1 MRTGRQRRRTP
12 EKNTI
17 NTQTNE
23 TSRTKN
29 SSRSPF
35 KHYNYSFHLQT
46 IAALDV
52 SRELAY
58 LSTASDVSR
67 LNFRVRNESGCDPAA
82 MAAIEDFM
90 TGTSNL
96 SKKYSPKYNITDF
109 VWILTD
115 VIPITELSDVSIS
128 GLNTSLPS
136 CLHP

>member
-1 MRTGRQRRRTP
+1 MRTGRRCPPRSNKSHENNR
-12 EKNTI
+12 ESI
-17 NTQTNE
+17 
-23 TSRTKN
+23 
-29 SSRSPF
+29 RSPF
-35 KHYNYSFHLQT
+35 KHYKNSFHLQT

-90 TGTSNL
+90 TGAMNL

>member
-1 MRTGRQRRRTP
+1 MGVAD
-12 EKNTI
+12 EK
-17 NTQTNE
+17 QLPLKLKKSARKQ
-23 TSRTKN
+23 SRKLPLSLKTLQN
-29 SSRSPF
+29 
-35 KHYNYSFHLQT
+35 SFHLRT

-96 SKKYSPKYNITDF
+96 SKKYSSKYNIADF

>member
-1 MRTGRQRRRTP
+1 MPQTDGRCGRKTAPAENQ
-12 EKNTI
+12 KI
-17 NTQTNE
+17 
-23 TSRTKN
+23 RTKN
-29 SSRSPF
+29 NRESIRSSL
-35 KHYNYSFHLQT
+35 KHYKNSTHLRT

>member
-1 MRTGRQRRRTP
+1 MRTGRQRPLKLKKSAREQSRKLP
-12 EKNTI
+12 LSL
-17 NTQTNE
+17 QTLQ
-23 TSRTKN
+23 N
-29 SSRSPF
+29 ST
-35 KHYNYSFHLQT
+35 HLRT

-58 LSTASDVSR
+58 LSTASDVNR

-96 SKKYSPKYNITDF
+96 YKKYSSKYNITDF